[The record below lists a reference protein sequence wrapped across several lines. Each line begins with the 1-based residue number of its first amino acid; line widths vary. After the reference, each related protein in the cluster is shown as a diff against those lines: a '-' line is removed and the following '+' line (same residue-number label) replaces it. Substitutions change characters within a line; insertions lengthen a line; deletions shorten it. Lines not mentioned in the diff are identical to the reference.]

1 DGTGTEGHVPL
12 PFEWTGVELYATGA
26 TELRIR
32 TELDDTGTGLRLW
45 ATDPTGQPLLHARG
59 LQLRPA
65 DSEQLRAA
73 STSAVDEHLYRVEF
87 QAPRVREEAPAQETW
102 VLGGN
107 GEVTR
112 ALDAQGIAQADGLF
126 ARLDEGIEPPGRV
139 VVDATGE
146 ATGNAMGETTDGVID
161 DALEATADAL
171 VTVQRLLA
179 EPRLE
184 KTEFIW
190 VTRGAVDAGDGIGD
204 LVRAPL
210 WGLLRAVRAEHPERV
225 IRLVDLDAV
234 ADVEVPFLVDEPEV
248 VVREGRVRVGRLV
261 RAAASDSSS
270 GNNSDSDGG
279 SGSVL
284 DPSGTVLITG
294 GTGELGRA
302 VAGHLV
308 RTHGVRHLV
317 LTSRR
322 GQDAPGAQELTA
334 ELTAAGAET
343 VRLVACDVSDRNEI
357 AAVLSNADDERP
369 WTGIFHLAAVLDDGV
384 LSAQS
389 PQRLA
394 RVWAPKAAGARHLH
408 VLSLELGLDL
418 AAFVLFS
425 SAAGVLGGPGQSN
438 YAAANACLDALAV
451 HRRAL
456 GLPATSVS
464 WGLWQQAGTGLTA
477 DLGRAELARLRRMG
491 IGALTP
497 AQALTAL
504 DSALARTDAHL
515 VPVKF
520 VLDAFRGEG
529 GHDVPALLRGLVRA
543 PRRRADATAAGRS
556 GLRDRLAALP
566 GAERPALLVQLVQRE
581 AAAVLGMPDSGAVG
595 KDQVFKDLG
604 FDSLMAVELRR
615 RLSAET
621 GTPLPS
627 TLAFDHPTPAA
638 VAALLLD
645 RLSLSDRAEEA
656 PVAPVRREAPA
667 SDDPIAIVSMACRLP
682 GGVTTPEEYWTLLAG
697 GTDAIGPLPSR
708 WDGLDLYDPDPDAV
722 GKSYARE
729 GGFIDGVEDFDA
741 TFFGISPR
749 EALSM
754 DPQQRL
760 VLETAWEALERA
772 GIRPD
777 SLRGSAT
784 AVYVGTMGSDY
795 DDRNGGALQN
805 LNGYVGTGNAASVIS
820 GRVSYTLGLQGPA
833 VTVDTACSSSLV
845 ALHLAAASLRQGECE
860 LALVGGVTVMSTPA
874 TFVEFSRLRAM
885 ATDGRCRS
893 FSAAGDGAGW
903 SEGVGVLVLKRL
915 SAAERDGDRV
925 LALVRGSA
933 VNQDGASN
941 GLTAPNGPSQQ
952 RVIRDALAAS
962 RLAPADI
969 DAVEAHGTGTDLG
982 DPIEA
987 GALAEVFGSHRLF
1000 LGSAKSNL
1008 GHTQAAA
1015 GIVGVMK
1022 MVLALQHETLPRTL
1036 HAEEPSPHID
1046 WAASGLT
1053 LLQEARP
1060 WPHEEGRTRRTGVS
1074 AFGIGG
1080 TNAHVVLEEAPRQ
1093 RAAAPSEGP
1102 GAVPV
1107 STSVGAWPLLLSG
1120 YDEEALRAQAGRW
1133 ADWLAGHDG
1142 TPLSDVV
1149 RTAALH
1155 RTHLPARASLDVA
1168 DTSEAVRAL
1177 SALAAGEPHDRV
1189 VVGDSRE
1196 RDAVVFVCPDP
1207 SADVR
1212 WDGIGRA
1219 LLSGSEVFADAVGAC
1234 DAVLRPLTGWSVR
1247 DVLAGEAAGGPDA
1260 AGPAGFA
1267 LAVGLGAFW
1276 RSLGVEPAAVVGH
1289 GLGETV
1295 ASVVRGELPLD
1306 EGARIVTGNGAG
1318 AAVGDGSPDGAAIGD
1333 GSPGGAA
1340 IGDGSPGGAAIGDGS
1355 PGGAAIGDGSP
1366 GGDGSPDGAAE
1377 RFETHG
1383 GHELHV
1389 RLAPSPG
1396 PGPDTGLGVEIGGE
1410 LSPAG
1415 VLRSLAAL
1423 HTRGYPV
1430 DWSRVPGA
1438 GGAVSLVALP
1448 TYAFRRDR
1456 YWSEPGTVRAG
1467 SSSSGISSGT
1477 ASADV
1482 RSAGVRSA
1490 GLLPSAHPWVG
1501 ATLPLAGGEGHLLTG
1516 RLSSAGHPWLADHAA
1531 FGVAI
1536 VPGTGMLELALTAA
1550 AEAGFGG
1557 VEQLTLLEPL
1567 PIDPA
1572 GAERVQVVVGA
1583 ADAGGR
1589 ATVTVHSLSEGTDR
1603 AWTRHAVGVLS
1614 PPGAGRDGATAFPDL
1629 TRWPVAGAERVDLD
1643 GFYERFRERGLDYGP
1658 AFRGLVGLWRDGDT
1672 AYGLVRLPEGLRADE
1687 YRVHPALLDAALHAC
1702 MGARREAE
1710 GETPV
1715 LFPFEWSGVE
1725 LSAVGS
1731 AELRVRV
1738 DVDGS
1743 GTGLRLWAADA
1754 DGSPVLSGE
1763 LRLREVTAEQVRG
1776 AARPEHLYRV
1786 ELREVST
1793 PATETGV
1800 GVGVGSR
1807 SGNGSDVSRV
1817 VVDARDWTGTVTEVA
1832 TRGLAELQ
1840 RLFTGNAETDTEL
1853 VWLTSGAVG
1862 DDGHD
1867 LAQAALWGL
1876 VRAARSEFP
1885 ERTVRLVDTAG
1896 AGLSGTD
1903 LSGPVAAALGSES
1916 ELVVRDGTVY
1926 TPRLVAVP
1934 GAESP
1939 APVLDPDGVVLI
1951 TGGTGELGRT
1961 VAEHLVREYG
1971 VRHLLLTSRRGLR
1984 APGMDGAVAGLTA
1997 AGARTVDVVA
2007 CDVAD
2012 RESLAAVL
2020 ADATAD
2026 RPLTGVFHLAAV
2038 VDDGLLGSQ
2047 NPERLARVLAAKTE
2061 SALHLHELTRDLAPA
2076 VFVLFSS
2083 AAGLLGTAGQSTY
2096 AAANTALDA
2105 LAAYRHGLGLPGT
2118 SLSWGL
2124 WEQGGLSRTAS
2135 LGRAD
2140 LARMSRQGFGA
2151 LDRAE
2156 ALAALDSA
2164 LRTPH
2169 PHLVPVKLTGTDS
2182 SSPQQH
2188 PAGSEEPPVLL
2199 RDLVRPRL
2207 RATGTGADEGTAA
2220 GFGTETG
2227 TAAVPAGTREPLTSL
2242 SGTELRSAL
2251 VELVRTE
2258 ATTVL
2263 GLSSTILADQ
2273 RFQKL
2278 GLDSL
2283 TAVELRRRLTA
2294 ATGTTL
2300 PSTAAFEHPTPERL
2314 ADRLMRDLDPD
2325 HDASATPDAPAA
2337 TPTERPVPVTTATTP
2352 AASPMPSA
2360 PPARSTVRP
2369 ATEGQKRL
2377 WFLERLNPGS
2387 AQYNATMT
2395 LHLNGALDREAFER
2409 SVLWLME
2416 RHEALRTGLE
2426 SRDGQL
2432 VQVVHEN
2439 VDAPVTY
2446 RDATGLSA
2454 DEARALLHAEELE
2467 PFAVSGRTLLRLFVL
2482 TTDTAAATAAD
2493 ENTGRGGSRQSV
2505 CLTLHHAITDGWSIA
2520 LLLSEL
2526 EDAYRAFRSGT
2537 EPDRTAPAGCP
2548 GDLAAREEEALRT
2561 GLFDEGV
2568 RFFREQLAGVP
2579 RLEFPPGPGTASES
2593 GGDST
2598 GGTVHF
2604 TIPAGLRSGIE
2615 ELASDRSVTPYTVL
2629 VSAFAVLLGRV
2640 TGQDDFGLGTVWANR
2655 QLPEAESMVGFLANT
2670 LPLRCDL
2677 TGAPAFDELIESMA
2691 PRVLGTMEHQAVP
2704 LTEVVRAVGG
2714 PRTGD
2719 ENPLFRCLFNYASM
2733 PMAAQGNE
2741 FWRLSTEGSLAGN
2754 VDGAAKFD
2762 LGLTLLPFGDG
2773 LRGELEY
2780 RPEVWSDGSA
2790 RRLVD
2795 GFLTL
2800 LPALLSAPGRP
2811 VGEAALL
2818 APAELAWLEERG
2830 GRVVAA
2836 APDRPTALD
2845 LVLAQARRTPDAV
2858 ALVSD
2863 GRELTYRRTVSRAAA
2878 LADLLRAAGVTGES
2892 LVGVHLPR
2900 SADLVVAVLAVWMA
2914 GGAYVPLDP
2923 EYPRAR
2929 LEHVIGDSGLT
2940 VLVSDRPVETTA
2952 RVVLVDDVPATTD
2965 PGASVPS
2972 DVVLPGLS
2980 DLAYVIYTSGSTG
2993 LPKGV

>member
-1 DGTGTEGHVPL
+1 
-12 PFEWTGVELYATGA
+12 
-26 TELRIR
+26 
-32 TELDDTGTGLRLW
+32 
-45 ATDPTGQPLLHARG
+45 
-59 LQLRPA
+59 
-65 DSEQLRAA
+65 
-73 STSAVDEHLYRVEF
+73 
-87 QAPRVREEAPAQETW
+87 
-102 VLGGN
+102 
-107 GEVTR
+107 
-112 ALDAQGIAQADGLF
+112 
-126 ARLDEGIEPPGRV
+126 
-139 VVDATGE
+139 
-146 ATGNAMGETTDGVID
+146 M
-161 DALEATADAL
+161 
-171 VTVQRLLA
+171 
-179 EPRLE
+179 
-184 KTEFIW
+184 
-190 VTRGAVDAGDGIGD
+190 
-204 LVRAPL
+204 
-210 WGLLRAVRAEHPERV
+210 
-225 IRLVDLDAV
+225 
-234 ADVEVPFLVDEPEV
+234 
-248 VVREGRVRVGRLV
+248 
-261 RAAASDSSS
+261 
-270 GNNSDSDGG
+270 
-279 SGSVL
+279 
-284 DPSGTVLITG
+284 
-294 GTGELGRA
+294 
-302 VAGHLV
+302 
-308 RTHGVRHLV
+308 
-317 LTSRR
+317 
-322 GQDAPGAQELTA
+322 
-334 ELTAAGAET
+334 
-343 VRLVACDVSDRNEI
+343 
-357 AAVLSNADDERP
+357 
-369 WTGIFHLAAVLDDGV
+369 
-384 LSAQS
+384 
-389 PQRLA
+389 
-394 RVWAPKAAGARHLH
+394 
-408 VLSLELGLDL
+408 
-418 AAFVLFS
+418 
-425 SAAGVLGGPGQSN
+425 
-438 YAAANACLDALAV
+438 
-451 HRRAL
+451 
-456 GLPATSVS
+456 
-464 WGLWQQAGTGLTA
+464 
-477 DLGRAELARLRRMG
+477 
-491 IGALTP
+491 
-497 AQALTAL
+497 
-504 DSALARTDAHL
+504 
-515 VPVKF
+515 
-520 VLDAFRGEG
+520 
-529 GHDVPALLRGLVRA
+529 
-543 PRRRADATAAGRS
+543 
-556 GLRDRLAALP
+556 
-566 GAERPALLVQLVQRE
+566 
-581 AAAVLGMPDSGAVG
+581 
-595 KDQVFKDLG
+595 
-604 FDSLMAVELRR
+604 
-615 RLSAET
+615 
-621 GTPLPS
+621 
-627 TLAFDHPTPAA
+627 
-638 VAALLLD
+638 
-645 RLSLSDRAEEA
+645 
-656 PVAPVRREAPA
+656 
-667 SDDPIAIVSMACRLP
+667 
-682 GGVTTPEEYWTLLAG
+682 
-697 GTDAIGPLPSR
+697 
-708 WDGLDLYDPDPDAV
+708 
-722 GKSYARE
+722 
-729 GGFIDGVEDFDA
+729 
-741 TFFGISPR
+741 
-749 EALSM
+749 
-754 DPQQRL
+754 
-760 VLETAWEALERA
+760 
-772 GIRPD
+772 
-777 SLRGSAT
+777 
-784 AVYVGTMGSDY
+784 
-795 DDRNGGALQN
+795 
-805 LNGYVGTGNAASVIS
+805 
-820 GRVSYTLGLQGPA
+820 
-833 VTVDTACSSSLV
+833 
-845 ALHLAAASLRQGECE
+845 
-860 LALVGGVTVMSTPA
+860 
-874 TFVEFSRLRAM
+874 
-885 ATDGRCRS
+885 
-893 FSAAGDGAGW
+893 
-903 SEGVGVLVLKRL
+903 
-915 SAAERDGDRV
+915 
-925 LALVRGSA
+925 
-933 VNQDGASN
+933 
-941 GLTAPNGPSQQ
+941 
-952 RVIRDALAAS
+952 
-962 RLAPADI
+962 
-969 DAVEAHGTGTDLG
+969 
-982 DPIEA
+982 
-987 GALAEVFGSHRLF
+987 
-1000 LGSAKSNL
+1000 
-1008 GHTQAAA
+1008 
-1015 GIVGVMK
+1015 
-1022 MVLALQHETLPRTL
+1022 
-1036 HAEEPSPHID
+1036 
-1046 WAASGLT
+1046 
-1053 LLQEARP
+1053 
-1060 WPHEEGRTRRTGVS
+1060 
-1074 AFGIGG
+1074 
-1080 TNAHVVLEEAPRQ
+1080 
-1093 RAAAPSEGP
+1093 
-1102 GAVPV
+1102 
-1107 STSVGAWPLLLSG
+1107 
-1120 YDEEALRAQAGRW
+1120 
-1133 ADWLAGHDG
+1133 
-1142 TPLSDVV
+1142 
-1149 RTAALH
+1149 
-1155 RTHLPARASLDVA
+1155 
-1168 DTSEAVRAL
+1168 
-1177 SALAAGEPHDRV
+1177 
-1189 VVGDSRE
+1189 
-1196 RDAVVFVCPDP
+1196 
-1207 SADVR
+1207 
-1212 WDGIGRA
+1212 
-1219 LLSGSEVFADAVGAC
+1219 
-1234 DAVLRPLTGWSVR
+1234 
-1247 DVLAGEAAGGPDA
+1247 
-1260 AGPAGFA
+1260 
-1267 LAVGLGAFW
+1267 
-1276 RSLGVEPAAVVGH
+1276 
-1289 GLGETV
+1289 
-1295 ASVVRGELPLD
+1295 
-1306 EGARIVTGNGAG
+1306 TGNGAG
-1318 AAVGDGSPDGAAIGD
+1318 AAVDD
-1333 GSPGGAA
+1333 GSPG
-1340 IGDGSPGGAAIGDGS
+1340 ST
-1355 PGGAAIGDGSP
+1355 
-1366 GGDGSPDGAAE
+1366 AE
-1377 RFETHG
+1377 RFEAH
-1383 GHELHV
+1383 GHELCV
-1389 RLAPSPG
+1389 RLAPNTDPG
-1396 PGPDTGLGVEIGGE
+1396 PATEPGTGSGAETGIKTGVETGIETGVEISTG

-1415 VLRSLAAL
+1415 VLRSLGAL
-1423 HTRGYPV
+1423 HAQGYPV

-1438 GGAVSLVALP
+1438 SGPVSLVALP

-1456 YWSEPGTVRAG
+1456 YWSEPGTGHTGASAPG
-1467 SSSSGISSGT
+1467 TASGT
-1477 ASADV
+1477 ASVDV

-1516 RLSSAGHPWLADHAA
+1516 LLSSAGQPWLADHAA

-1589 ATVTVHSLSEGTDR
+1589 ATVTVHSQSEGTDR

-1614 PPGAGRDGATAFPDL
+1614 PPGTGRDGATAFPDL
-1629 TRWPVAGAERVDLD
+1629 TRWPVAGAEQVDLD

-1658 AFRGLVGLWRDGDT
+1658 AFRGLVELWRDGDT
-1672 AYGLVRLPEGLRADE
+1672 AYGRIRLPEGLRADE

-1738 DVDGS
+1738 DVDES

-1763 LRLREVTAEQVRG
+1763 LRLREVTAEQVRR

-1786 ELREVST
+1786 ELREVNAPT
-1793 PATETGV
+1793 TGTGAGTVDGGIGV
-1800 GVGVGSR
+1800 GVGI
-1807 SGNGSDVSRV
+1807 GSDASRV
-1817 VVDARDWTGTVTEVA
+1817 VVDARGWTGTVTEVA
-1832 TRGLAELQ
+1832 TRGLTELQ
-1840 RLFTGNAETDTEL
+1840 RLFTENTGTGIAADAEV

-1885 ERTVRLVDTAG
+1885 DRTVRLVDAAG
-1896 AGLSGTD
+1896 AD
-1903 LSGPVAAALGSES
+1903 LTGADLAGPVAAALGSES

-1934 GAESP
+1934 GAGSP

-1951 TGGTGELGRT
+1951 TGGTGELGRA

-1984 APGMDGAVAGLTA
+1984 APGMDEAVAGLTA

-2007 CDVAD
+2007 CDAAD

-2020 ADATAD
+2020 ADATSD

-2061 SALHLHELTRDLAPA
+2061 SALYLHELTLDLAPA

-2105 LAAYRHGLGLPGT
+2105 LATYRHGLGMPGT

-2182 SSPQQH
+2182 SAPQQH

-2199 RDLVRPRL
+2199 RDLVRVRPQ
-2207 RATGTGADEGTAA
+2207 AAGTGVGAGTGTGAGTA
-2220 GFGTETG
+2220 T
-2227 TAAVPAGTREPLTSL
+2227 VLAGTQEPLTSPASL
-2242 SGTELRSAL
+2242 SGAELRAAL
-2251 VELVRTE
+2251 VELVRAE

-2337 TPTERPVPVTTATTP
+2337 TPTEQPVPVTTATTP
-2352 AASPMPSA
+2352 SASPMPSA

-2439 VDAPVTY
+2439 VDTPVTY

-2454 DEARALLHAEELE
+2454 DEARALLHAEELK

-2482 TTDTAAATAAD
+2482 TTDTDTTTIAD
-2493 ENTGRGGSRQSV
+2493 ENPDKGDSRQSV
-2505 CLTLHHAITDGWSIA
+2505 CLTMHHAITDGWSIA

-2526 EDAYRAFRSGT
+2526 TDAYRAFRSGA
-2537 EPDRTAPAGCP
+2537 EPDRPAPAGCP
-2548 GDLAAREEEALRT
+2548 GDLAAQEEEALRT

-2568 RFFREQLAGVP
+2568 HFFREQLAGVP
-2579 RLEFPPGPGTASES
+2579 RLEFPPGPGTAPES
-2593 GGDST
+2593 GGDSA

-2655 QLPEAESMVGFLANT
+2655 QLPEAEGMVGFLANT

-2677 TGAPAFDELIESMA
+2677 TGDPAFDELIGSMA

-2780 RPEVWSDGSA
+2780 RPEVWAAGAA

-2836 APDRPTALD
+2836 APDGPTALD

-2863 GRELTYRRTVSRAAA
+2863 GQELTYRRTVSRAAD
-2878 LADLLRAAGVTGES
+2878 LADLLRSAGVGAES

-2900 SADLVVAVLAVWMA
+2900 SVDLVVAVLAVWMA

-2923 EYPRAR
+2923 
-2929 LEHVIGDSGLT
+2929 
-2940 VLVSDRPVETTA
+2940 
-2952 RVVLVDDVPATTD
+2952 
-2965 PGASVPS
+2965 
-2972 DVVLPGLS
+2972 
-2980 DLAYVIYTSGSTG
+2980 
-2993 LPKGV
+2993 

>member
-1 DGTGTEGHVPL
+1 DFRARGLEYGPAFQGLTGLWRKGNTAYGTVRLPEGLRPDDFGIHPALLDAALHAMVAVQDGTGTEGHVPL

-32 TELDDTGTGLRLW
+32 IELDDTETGLRLW

-59 LQLRPA
+59 LRLRPA

-73 STSAVDEHLYRVEF
+73 ATPAADEHLYRVEF
-87 QAPRVREEAPAQETW
+87 QAPRALEVAPAQETW

-107 GEVTR
+107 GEMAR

-139 VVDATGE
+139 VVDTTGNATNNTMGNATGE
-146 ATGNAMGETTDGVID
+146 AADNAID
-161 DALEATADAL
+161 DALGATADAL

-184 KTEFIW
+184 NTEFVW
-190 VTRGAVDAGDGIGD
+190 VTRSAVDVGDGIGD

-210 WGLLRAVRAEHPERV
+210 WGLLRAVRAEYPERV
-225 IRLVDLDAV
+225 IQLVDLDANANANV
-234 ADVEVPFLVDEPEV
+234 DTGTGTGTGTGIDIEVPFLVDEPEV
-248 VVREGRVRVGRLV
+248 VVRGGRVRVGRLV
-261 RAAASDSSS
+261 RAAATDNDNSS
-270 GNNSDSDGG
+270 NSVAGERP
-279 SGSVL
+279 VL
-284 DPSGTVLITG
+284 DPSGAVLITG

-308 RTHGVRHLV
+308 RVHGVRHLV

-322 GQDAPGAQELTA
+322 GQEAPGAEELLA

-343 VRLVACDVSDRNEI
+343 VRLVACDVSDRDQI
-357 AAVLSNADDERP
+357 AAVLADTNTGTGIDTGTGTGDERP

-394 RVWAPKAAGARHLH
+394 RVWAPKATGARHLH
-408 VLSLELGLDL
+408 DLSLELGLDL

-497 AQALTAL
+497 TQALTAL
-504 DSALARTDAHL
+504 DAALVRTDAHL

-520 VLDAFRGEG
+520 VLDAFRRED

-543 PRRRADATAAGRS
+543 PRRRADATATAGPS

-566 GAERPALLVQLVQRE
+566 GAERPALLVQIVQRE
-581 AAAVLGMPDSGAVG
+581 AAAVLGMSDSGAIG
-595 KDQVFKDLG
+595 KEQVFKDLG

-621 GTPLPS
+621 GTQLPS

-645 RLSLSDRAEEA
+645 RLSLSGRADESSPA
-656 PVAPVRREAPA
+656 APVRREGTT

-682 GGVTTPEEYWTLLAG
+682 GGVTTPEEYWTLLAE

-1080 TNAHVVLEEAPRQ
+1080 TNAHVVLEEAPQQ
-1093 RAAAPSEGP
+1093 RVDAPSGEP

-1107 STSVGAWPLLLSG
+1107 SASASASVGAWPLLLSG

-1142 TPLSDVV
+1142 APLSDMV

-1168 DTSEAVRAL
+1168 DRSEAVRAL

-1189 VVGDSRE
+1189 VVGDARE
-1196 RDAVVFVCPDP
+1196 RDTVVFICPDP

-1212 WDGIGRA
+1212 WDGVGRA

-1247 DVLAGEAAGGPDA
+1247 DVLAGEAAGGPDV

-1267 LAVGLGAFW
+1267 LAVGLGALW
-1276 RSLGVEPAAVVGH
+1276 KSLGIEPAAVVGR

-1318 AAVGDGSPDGAAIGD
+1318 AAVDD
-1333 GSPGGAA
+1333 GSPG
-1340 IGDGSPGGAAIGDGS
+1340 ST
-1355 PGGAAIGDGSP
+1355 
-1366 GGDGSPDGAAE
+1366 AE
-1377 RFETHG
+1377 RFEAH
-1383 GHELHV
+1383 GHELCV
-1389 RLAPSPG
+1389 RLAPNTDPG
-1396 PGPDTGLGVEIGGE
+1396 PATEPGTGSGAETGIKTGVETGIETGVEISTG

-1415 VLRSLAAL
+1415 VLRSLGAL
-1423 HTRGYPV
+1423 HAQGYPV

-1438 GGAVSLVALP
+1438 SGPVSLVALP

-1456 YWSEPGTVRAG
+1456 YWSEPGTGHTGASAPG
-1467 SSSSGISSGT
+1467 TASGT
-1477 ASADV
+1477 ASVDV

-1516 RLSSAGHPWLADHAA
+1516 LLSSAGQPWLADHAA

-1589 ATVTVHSLSEGTDR
+1589 ATVTVHSQSEGTDR

-1614 PPGAGRDGATAFPDL
+1614 PPGTGRDGATAFPDL
-1629 TRWPVAGAERVDLD
+1629 TRWPVAGAEQVDLD

-1658 AFRGLVGLWRDGDT
+1658 AFRGLVELWRDGDT
-1672 AYGLVRLPEGLRADE
+1672 AYGRIRLPEGLRADE

-1738 DVDGS
+1738 DVDES

-1763 LRLREVTAEQVRG
+1763 LRLREVTAEQVRR

-1786 ELREVST
+1786 ELREVNAPT
-1793 PATETGV
+1793 TGTGAGTVDGGIGV
-1800 GVGVGSR
+1800 GVGI
-1807 SGNGSDVSRV
+1807 GSDASRV
-1817 VVDARDWTGTVTEVA
+1817 VVDARGWTGTVTEVA
-1832 TRGLAELQ
+1832 TRGLTELQ
-1840 RLFTGNAETDTEL
+1840 RLFTENTGTGIAADAEV

-1885 ERTVRLVDTAG
+1885 DRTVRLVDAAG
-1896 AGLSGTD
+1896 AD
-1903 LSGPVAAALGSES
+1903 LTGADLAGPVAAALGSES

-1934 GAESP
+1934 GAGSP

-1951 TGGTGELGRT
+1951 TGGTGELGRA

-1984 APGMDGAVAGLTA
+1984 APGMDEAVAGLTA

-2007 CDVAD
+2007 CDAAD

-2020 ADATAD
+2020 ADATSD

-2061 SALHLHELTRDLAPA
+2061 SALYLHELTLDLAPA

-2105 LAAYRHGLGLPGT
+2105 LATYRHGLGMPGT

-2182 SSPQQH
+2182 SAPQQH

-2199 RDLVRPRL
+2199 RDLVRVRPQ
-2207 RATGTGADEGTAA
+2207 AAGTGVGAGTGTGAGTA
-2220 GFGTETG
+2220 T
-2227 TAAVPAGTREPLTSL
+2227 VLAGTQEPLTSPASL
-2242 SGTELRSAL
+2242 SGAELRAAL
-2251 VELVRTE
+2251 VELVRAE

-2337 TPTERPVPVTTATTP
+2337 TPTEQPVPVTTATTP
-2352 AASPMPSA
+2352 SASPMPSA

-2439 VDAPVTY
+2439 VDTPVTY

-2454 DEARALLHAEELE
+2454 DEARALLHAEELK

-2482 TTDTAAATAAD
+2482 TTDTDTTTIAD
-2493 ENTGRGGSRQSV
+2493 ENPDKGDSRQSV
-2505 CLTLHHAITDGWSIA
+2505 CLTMHHAITDGWSIA

-2526 EDAYRAFRSGT
+2526 TDAYRAFRSGA
-2537 EPDRTAPAGCP
+2537 EPDRPAPAGCP
-2548 GDLAAREEEALRT
+2548 GDLAAQEEEALRT

-2568 RFFREQLAGVP
+2568 HFFREQLAGVP
-2579 RLEFPPGPGTASES
+2579 RLEFPPGPGTAPES
-2593 GGDST
+2593 GGDSA

-2655 QLPEAESMVGFLANT
+2655 QLPEAEGMVGFLANT

-2677 TGAPAFDELIESMA
+2677 TGDPAFDELIGSMA

-2780 RPEVWSDGSA
+2780 RPEVWAAGAA

-2836 APDRPTALD
+2836 APDGPTALD

-2863 GRELTYRRTVSRAAA
+2863 GQELTYRRTVSRAAD
-2878 LADLLRAAGVTGES
+2878 LADLLRSAGVGAES

-2900 SADLVVAVLAVWMA
+2900 SVDLVVAVLAVWMA

-2923 EYPRAR
+2923 
-2929 LEHVIGDSGLT
+2929 
-2940 VLVSDRPVETTA
+2940 
-2952 RVVLVDDVPATTD
+2952 
-2965 PGASVPS
+2965 
-2972 DVVLPGLS
+2972 
-2980 DLAYVIYTSGSTG
+2980 
-2993 LPKGV
+2993 

>member
-1 DGTGTEGHVPL
+1 NTAYGTVRLPDGLRTDDFGIHPALLDAALHTMVAVQDGTGTEGHVPL

-261 RAAASDSSS
+261 RAAAADSSS

-302 VAGHLV
+302 VAVHLV

-408 VLSLELGLDL
+408 DLSLELGLDL

-543 PRRRADATAAGRS
+543 PRRRADATAAAGRS

-1295 ASVVRGELPLD
+1295 ASVVRGDLPLD

-1318 AAVGDGSPDGAAIGD
+1318 AAVGGS
-1333 GSPGGAA
+1333 
-1340 IGDGSPGGAAIGDGS
+1340 S

-1456 YWSEPGTVRAG
+1456 YWSEPGTIGAG
-1467 SSSSGISSGT
+1467 ASSSGISSGT

-1536 VPGTGMLELALTAA
+1536 VPGTGMLELVLTAA

-1793 PATETGV
+1793 PATETGGSV

-1817 VVDARDWTGTVTEVA
+1817 VVDTRDWTGTVTEVA
-1832 TRGLAELQ
+1832 TRGLTELQ
-1840 RLFTGNAETDTEL
+1840 RLFTGNTETDTEL

-2105 LAAYRHGLGLPGT
+2105 LAAYRHGLGMPGT

-2182 SSPQQH
+2182 SAPQQH

-2207 RATGTGADEGTAA
+2207 RATGTGADEGTTA

-2337 TPTERPVPVTTATTP
+2337 TPTEQPVPVTTATTP

-2568 RFFREQLAGVP
+2568 HFFREQLAGVP

-2677 TGAPAFDELIESMA
+2677 TGDPAFDELIDSMA

-2878 LADLLRAAGVTGES
+2878 LADLLRTAGVTGES

-2914 GGAYVPLDP
+2914 GGAYVPL
-2923 EYPRAR
+2923 
-2929 LEHVIGDSGLT
+2929 
-2940 VLVSDRPVETTA
+2940 
-2952 RVVLVDDVPATTD
+2952 
-2965 PGASVPS
+2965 
-2972 DVVLPGLS
+2972 
-2980 DLAYVIYTSGSTG
+2980 
-2993 LPKGV
+2993 

>member
-1 DGTGTEGHVPL
+1 VAVQGGTGTEGHVPL

-32 TELDDTGTGLRLW
+32 IELDDTDTGLRLW

-59 LQLRPA
+59 LRLRPA

-73 STSAVDEHLYRVEF
+73 ATPAADEHLYRVEF
-87 QAPRVREEAPAQETW
+87 QAPRALEEAPAQETW

-107 GEVTR
+107 GEMAR
-112 ALDAQGIAQADGLF
+112 ALDAQGIAQTDGLF

-139 VVDATGE
+139 VVDTTGNATSNTMGNATGE
-146 ATGNAMGETTDGVID
+146 AADNAID
-161 DALEATADAL
+161 DALGATADAL
-171 VTVQRLLA
+171 VTAQRLLA

-184 KTEFIW
+184 NAEFVW
-190 VTRGAVDAGDGIGD
+190 VTRSAVDAGDGIGD

-225 IRLVDLDAV
+225 IQLVDLDANTN
-234 ADVEVPFLVDEPEV
+234 ANPDTDTDTDTNTEVPFLVDEPEV
-248 VVREGRVRVGRLV
+248 VVRGGRVRVGRLV
-261 RAAASDSSS
+261 RAAATDNDSN
-270 GNNSDSDGG
+270 NNSSNSVAGG
-279 SGSVL
+279 SGAVL
-284 DPSGTVLITG
+284 DPSGAVLITG

-308 RTHGVRHLV
+308 RVHGVRHLV

-343 VRLVACDVSDRNEI
+343 VRLVACDVSDRDQI
-357 AAVLSNADDERP
+357 AAVLADTDTDDARP
-369 WTGIFHLAAVLDDGV
+369 WTGIFHLAAVLDDG
-384 LSAQS
+384 LLTAQS

-394 RVWAPKAAGARHLH
+394 RVWAPKATGARHLH
-408 VLSLELGLDL
+408 DLSLELGLDL

-504 DSALARTDAHL
+504 DAALVRTDAHL

-520 VLDAFRGEG
+520 VLDAFRRED

-543 PRRRADATAAGRS
+543 PRRRADATATAGRS

-566 GAERPALLVQLVQRE
+566 GAERSALLVQIVQRE
-581 AAAVLGMPDSGAVG
+581 AAAVLGMSDSGAIG

-638 VAALLLD
+638 VAALLLE
-645 RLSLSDRAEEA
+645 RLSLSDRADEPSPA
-656 PVAPVRREAPA
+656 APVRREGTA

-682 GGVTTPEEYWTLLAG
+682 GGVTTPEEYWTLLAE
-697 GTDAIGPLPSR
+697 GTDAVGPLPSR

-893 FSAAGDGAGW
+893 FSATGDGAGW

-1046 WAASGLT
+1046 WAASSLT

-1080 TNAHVVLEEAPRQ
+1080 TNAHVVLEEAPQ
-1093 RAAAPSEGP
+1093 QVDAPSGEP

-1133 ADWLAGHDG
+1133 AEWLAGHDG

-1168 DTSEAVRAL
+1168 DMSEAVRAL

-1189 VVGDSRE
+1189 VVGDARE

-1212 WDGIGRA
+1212 WDGVGRA

-1247 DVLAGEAAGGPDA
+1247 EVLAGEAAGGPDV

-1267 LAVGLGAFW
+1267 LAVGLGALW
-1276 RSLGVEPAAVVGH
+1276 KSLGIEPAAVVGH

-1318 AAVGDGSPDGAAIGD
+1318 TAVDD

-1340 IGDGSPGGAAIGDGS
+1340 
-1355 PGGAAIGDGSP
+1355 
-1366 GGDGSPDGAAE
+1366 E
-1377 RFETHG
+1377 RFEAH
-1383 GHELHV
+1383 GHELRV
-1389 RLAPSPG
+1389 RLAPNTDPG
-1396 PGPDTGLGVEIGGE
+1396 PATEPGTGSGVETDIETGIRTGVE
-1410 LSPAG
+1410 TGVETGIEISTGLSPAG
-1415 VLRSLAAL
+1415 VLRSLGVL
-1423 HTRGYPV
+1423 HAQGYPV

-1438 GGAVSLVALP
+1438 SGAVSLVALP

-1456 YWSEPGTVRAG
+1456 YWSEPGTVHTGA
-1467 SSSSGISSGT
+1467 SASGTASGT

-1516 RLSSAGHPWLADHAA
+1516 LLSSAGQPWLADHAA

-1589 ATVTVHSLSEGTDR
+1589 ATVTVHSQSEGTDR

-1629 TRWPVAGAERVDLD
+1629 TRWPVAGAEQVDLD
-1643 GFYERFRERGLDYGP
+1643 GFYERFRERDLDYGP
-1658 AFRGLVGLWRDGDT
+1658 AFRGLVELWRDGDT
-1672 AYGLVRLPEGLRADE
+1672 AYGRICLPEGLRADE

-1738 DVDGS
+1738 DVDES

-1786 ELREVST
+1786 ELREVNAPT
-1793 PATETGV
+1793 TGTGAGTGTIDGGI
-1800 GVGVGSR
+1800 GVGVGS
-1807 SGNGSDVSRV
+1807 DASRV

-1832 TRGLAELQ
+1832 TRGLIELQ
-1840 RLFTGNAETDTEL
+1840 RLFTENTGNTGNTGNTETGITTETDTAADAEV

-1876 VRAARSEFP
+1876 VRATRSEFP
-1885 ERTVRLVDTAG
+1885 DRTVRLVDTTG
-1896 AGLSGTD
+1896 ADLTGADLTGAD
-1903 LSGPVAAALGSES
+1903 LSGPVAAALGSEA

-1951 TGGTGELGRT
+1951 TGGTGELGRA

-1984 APGMDGAVAGLTA
+1984 APGMDEAVAGLTA
-1997 AGARTVDVVA
+1997 AGVRTVDVVA

-2020 ADATAD
+2020 ADATSD

-2047 NPERLARVLAAKTE
+2047 NPERLTRVLAAKTE
-2061 SALHLHELTRDLAPA
+2061 SALHLHELTLDLAPA

-2169 PHLVPVKLTGTDS
+2169 PHLVPVKLTGTGS
-2182 SSPQQH
+2182 PSPQQH
-2188 PAGSEEPPVLL
+2188 PAGSEKPPVLL
-2199 RDLVRPRL
+2199 RDLVRVRPQ
-2207 RATGTGADEGTAA
+2207 ATGTGVGTGA
-2220 GFGTETG
+2220 GARTGTGAG
-2227 TAAVPAGTREPLTSL
+2227 TAAVLAGTQEQLTSPTSL
-2242 SGTELRSAL
+2242 SGAELREAL
-2251 VELVRTE
+2251 VELVRAE

-2300 PSTAAFEHPTPERL
+2300 PSTVAFEHPTPERL

-2325 HDASATPDAPAA
+2325 HDTSATPAAPAA
-2337 TPTERPVPVTTATTP
+2337 TPTEQPVPVTTATTP
-2352 AASPMPSA
+2352 SASPMPSA
-2360 PPARSTVRP
+2360 RPARSTVRP

-2377 WFLERLNPGS
+2377 WFLERLDPGS

-2454 DEARALLHAEELE
+2454 DEARALLHAEELK

-2482 TTDTAAATAAD
+2482 TTDTAAETIAD
-2493 ENTGRGGSRQSV
+2493 ENPDKGDSRQSV
-2505 CLTLHHAITDGWSIA
+2505 CLTMHHAITDGWSIA

-2526 EDAYRAFRSGT
+2526 TDAYRAFRSGT
-2537 EPDRTAPAGCP
+2537 EPDRSAPAGCP
-2548 GDLAAREEEALRT
+2548 GDLAAQEEEALRT

-2568 RFFREQLAGVP
+2568 HFFREQLAGVP
-2579 RLEFPPGPGTASES
+2579 RLEFPPGPGTAPES
-2593 GGDST
+2593 GGDSA

-2604 TIPAGLRSGIE
+2604 TIPAGLRSGVE

-2655 QLPEAESMVGFLANT
+2655 QLPEAEGMVGFLANT

-2677 TGAPAFDELIESMA
+2677 TGDPAFDELIGSMA

-2780 RPEVWSDGSA
+2780 RPEVWAAGAA

-2836 APDRPTALD
+2836 APDGPTALD

-2863 GRELTYRRTVSRAAA
+2863 GQELTYRRTVSRAAD
-2878 LADLLRAAGVTGES
+2878 LADLLRSAGVGAES

-2900 SADLVVAVLAVWMA
+2900 SVDLVVAVLAVWMA
-2914 GGAYVPLDP
+2914 GGAYV
-2923 EYPRAR
+2923 
-2929 LEHVIGDSGLT
+2929 
-2940 VLVSDRPVETTA
+2940 
-2952 RVVLVDDVPATTD
+2952 
-2965 PGASVPS
+2965 
-2972 DVVLPGLS
+2972 
-2980 DLAYVIYTSGSTG
+2980 
-2993 LPKGV
+2993 